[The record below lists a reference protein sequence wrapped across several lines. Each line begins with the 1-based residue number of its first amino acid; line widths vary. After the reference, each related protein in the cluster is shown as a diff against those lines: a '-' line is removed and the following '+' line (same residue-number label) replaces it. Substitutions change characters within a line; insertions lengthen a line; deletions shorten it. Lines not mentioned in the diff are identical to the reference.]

1 MTNEKTNEKEA
12 PEWYE
17 DGKYWVPQPER
28 YGHHWPKLNE
38 IVAEAERRGEV
49 KAWREAKEIVHEVM
63 DCSDDTIGYYEDS
76 IQKNIDTKL
85 TSLKTP

>member
-1 MTNEKTNEKEA
+1 MMDISCEKTHGFNCPGCDTAISK
-12 PEWYE
+12 
-17 DGKYWVPQPER
+17 
-28 YGHHWPKLNE
+28 
-38 IVAEAERRGEV
+38 IVAEAMRLGEV
-49 KAWREAKEIVHEVM
+49 KAWEEAKEIVHEVM

>member
-1 MTNEKTNEKEA
+1 MTNEK
-12 PEWYE
+12 EWYE
-17 DGKYWVPQPER
+17 AEE
-28 YGHHWPKLNE
+28 YGYPGNTEYNIPK
-38 IVAEAERRGEV
+38 IVAEAMRLGEV
-49 KAWREAKEIVHEVM
+49 KAWEEAKEIVHEVM